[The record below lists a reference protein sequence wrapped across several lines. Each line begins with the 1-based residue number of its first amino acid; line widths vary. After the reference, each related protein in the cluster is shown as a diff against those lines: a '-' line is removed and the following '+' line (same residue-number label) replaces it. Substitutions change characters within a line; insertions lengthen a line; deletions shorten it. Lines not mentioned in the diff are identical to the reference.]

1 VLSTAAAAT
10 GTAALA
16 AWVVGVAVPFAA
28 ALNYTLFASGIVLLL
43 VARLR

>member
-1 VLSTAAAAT
+1 MVSTAAASA

-28 ALNYTLFASGIVLLL
+28 GLNYTLFAVGIVLLL